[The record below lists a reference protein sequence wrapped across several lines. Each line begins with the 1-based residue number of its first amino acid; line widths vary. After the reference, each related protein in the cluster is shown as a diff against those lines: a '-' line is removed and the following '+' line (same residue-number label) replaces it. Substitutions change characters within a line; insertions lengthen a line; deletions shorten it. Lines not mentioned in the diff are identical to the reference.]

1 MAFFVSIIYFNRS
14 YLKYINQY
22 RDLPYFL
29 LFLRFYIMHR
39 LRCFFY
45 RIITIMK
52 VLKFGG
58 TSVGSPDRIRGVKKI
73 IESQNS
79 PCVIVVSAIQ
89 GITDELKHVSE
100 LASAGNDEYIFFLEK
115 IIHKHSE
122 FIKQLIKKARQDSIL
137 ETIQNIFN
145 ELRKTLSGIN
155 LLREL
160 SKHSLDQVL
169 GIGEQLSSL
178 IMSYLIEDSLYID
191 SRDFIKTD
199 SNFGFANVDFE
210 QSDNL
215 IRKNIINNGKHIIVP
230 GFIASNNRNET
241 TTLGRGGSDYTAS
254 IIAAAINA
262 EVLEIWTDV
271 DGFMTA
277 DPRKVDKA
285 YAIEKLTYSEA
296 IELSHF
302 GAKVI
307 YTPTLRPVY
316 NKNIPIMV
324 LNTFN
329 PGLKGTIISHK
340 SSDDNLSP
348 IKGISSIDHID
359 LITLQGTGM
368 VGVTGTSMRLFSAL
382 ARRDV
387 NIILITQASSEYSI
401 TFAISPSD
409 SGPAVEAINQEFNR
423 EISLNYELK
432 VLLEKNL
439 SIIAIVGER
448 MKNTPGISATL
459 FRSLGRNGI
468 NVIATAQGS
477 SELNISVV
485 IKNESLKKALNVIHD
500 GFFLSRYKE
509 MYLFIA
515 GTGLV
520 GSSLL
525 KQIHKQHSTLLTEHN
540 LKVNLMGVIN
550 SRRMVLDKKG
560 ISLENYRETL
570 KTEGEPGNISD
581 FIQQMTRFNLRNSV
595 FIDCTADENVAT
607 HYDDILSSYV
617 SIVTANKIACSS
629 EFSYYQKL
637 RTIANERGVRF
648 MFETTVGAG
657 LPIIKTIS
665 DLVVSGDKILK
676 IEAVLSGTMNFI
688 FNELSPEMPLSNAI
702 RKAREKGYSEPDP
715 RVDLSGTDVVRKI
728 LILAREAGYPIEKD
742 DVIVNKFL
750 PDECFEGDLND
761 FFEKVREHDS
771 EFENKRKKLVAEN
784 KKWRFFATMD
794 HGKARVELLTI
805 DSDHPS
811 FNLEGSNNIILLTTD
826 RYHELPMV
834 IKGYG
839 AGAEVTAAGVFADLM
854 RVVNV

>member
-1 MAFFVSIIYFNRS
+1 
-14 YLKYINQY
+14 
-22 RDLPYFL
+22 
-29 LFLRFYIMHR
+29 
-39 LRCFFY
+39 
-45 RIITIMK
+45 MK

-58 TSVGSPDRIRGVKKI
+58 TSIGSPERIRGVKKI
-73 IESQNS
+73 IESQS
-79 PCVIVVSAIQ
+79 CPCLIVVSAFQ
-89 GITDELKHVSE
+89 GITDDLKLLSE
-100 LASAGNDEYIFFLEK
+100 LASNRDDEYEILLEK
-115 IIHKHSE
+115 VILKHIE
-122 FIKQLIKKARQDSIL
+122 FTKQLIIKAKQDSVI
-137 ETIQNIFN
+137 EDIKNISDD
-145 ELRKTLSGIN
+145 LRETLSGIY

-160 SKHSLDQVL
+160 SKHSLDQTL
-169 GIGEQLSSL
+169 GTGEILSSL
-178 IMSYLIEDSLYID
+178 ILSNVIDDCQLIDA
-191 SRDFIKTD
+191 RNFIRTD
-199 SNFGFANVDFE
+199 SNFGFANVDFVRT
-210 QSDNL
+210 DNL
-215 IRKNIINNGKHIIVP
+215 ISKGLSGMKKRIIVP
-230 GFIASNNRNET
+230 GFIASNERGET

-254 IIAAAINA
+254 IFAAALNA

-277 DPRKVDKA
+277 DPKKVERA
-285 YAIEKLTYSEA
+285 YAIESLTYSEA

-316 NKNIPIMV
+316 KKNIPIIV

-329 PGLKGTIISHK
+329 PESKGTIISNK
-340 SSDDNLSP
+340 SNNNHPSP

-368 VGVTGTSMRLFSAL
+368 VGVSGTSMRLFGAL
-382 ARRDV
+382 ARKSI

-401 TFAISPSD
+401 TFAVSPSD
-409 SGPAVEAINQEFNR
+409 SVIASDAINDEFKI
-423 EISLNYELK
+423 EIINNKELK
-432 VLLEKNL
+432 ILVEKNL
-439 SIIAIVGER
+439 SIIAIVGEK

-459 FRSLGRNGI
+459 FKSLGRNGI

-500 GFFLSRYKE
+500 GFFLSRFKE

-520 GSSLL
+520 GTSLM
-525 KQIHKQHSTLLTEHN
+525 KQLHEQYSTLISEHN
-540 LKVNLMGVIN
+540 LKINLIGVTN
-550 SRRMVLDKKG
+550 SRKMLIDKKG
-560 ISLENYRETL
+560 IPLENYREVL
-570 KTEGEPGNISD
+570 KTSGEKGDISV
-581 FIQQMTRFNLRNSV
+581 FIQQMTKLNLRNSV
-595 FIDCTADENVAT
+595 FIDCTADEDVASR
-607 HYDDILSSYV
+607 YEDILSRYV

-629 EFSYYQKL
+629 KQDYYEKL
-637 RTIANERGVRF
+637 KSIANERGVKF
-648 MFETTVGAG
+648 MYETTVGAG
-657 LPIIKTIS
+657 LPIIKTIN
-665 DLVVSGDKILK
+665 DLVLTGDKILK

-728 LILAREAGYPIEKD
+728 MILAREAGYTIEKE

-750 PDECFEGDLND
+750 PEECFRGDLNE
-761 FFEKVREHDS
+761 FFEKVKEYDAD
-771 EFENKRKKLVAEN
+771 FEIKRKELTKQNL
-784 KKWRFFATMD
+784 KWRFFATMEM
-794 HGKARVELLTI
+794 GRARVELLTI
-805 DSDHPS
+805 SSEHPS
-811 FNLEGSNNIILLTTD
+811 FNLEGSNNIILLTTN
-826 RYHELPMV
+826 RYNELPMV

>member
-1 MAFFVSIIYFNRS
+1 
-14 YLKYINQY
+14 
-22 RDLPYFL
+22 
-29 LFLRFYIMHR
+29 
-39 LRCFFY
+39 
-45 RIITIMK
+45 MK

-58 TSVGSPDRIRGVKKI
+58 TSVGSPERIRGVKKI
-73 IESQNS
+73 IESQGS
-79 PCVIVVSAIQ
+79 PCVIVVSAFQ
-89 GITDELKHVSE
+89 GITDELKLISE
-100 LASAGNDEYIFFLEK
+100 LASSRNNEYKILLEK
-115 IIHKHSE
+115 VITKHTEYS
-122 FIKQLIKKARQDSIL
+122 KQLIIKDKLGAVLKEI
-137 ETIQNIFN
+137 ENIFAD
-145 ELRKTLSGIN
+145 LRETLNGIY

-160 SKHSLDQVL
+160 SKHALDQTL
-169 GIGEQLSSL
+169 SIGELLSSL
-178 IMSYLIEDSLYID
+178 IISNLMDDSLLID
-191 SRDFIKTD
+191 SRSFIKTD
-199 SNFGFANVDFE
+199 SNFGFANVDFTLTN
-210 QSDNL
+210 SL
-215 IRKNIINNGKHIIVP
+215 IKKCITETRKLIIVP
-230 GFIASNNRNET
+230 GFIASNQSNQT
-241 TTLGRGGSDYTAS
+241 TTLGRGGSDYTSA
-254 IIAAAINA
+254 IIAAALDA

-277 DPRKVDKA
+277 DPKKVEKA
-285 YAIEKLTYSEA
+285 YAIENLTYSEA

-316 NKNIPIMV
+316 KKNIPILV

-329 PGLKGTIISHK
+329 PESKGTIISHK
-340 SSDDNLSP
+340 SSDDNRSP

-368 VGVTGTSMRLFSAL
+368 VGVTGTSMRLFGAL
-382 ARRDV
+382 AKNNI

-401 TFAISPSD
+401 TFAVIPSD
-409 SGPAVEAINQEFNR
+409 SGTAAEAIHEEFKN
-423 EISLNYELK
+423 EVDLNNELK
-432 VLLEKNL
+432 VLIEKNL

-459 FRSLGRNGI
+459 FKSLGRNGI

-525 KQIHKQHSTLLTEHN
+525 KQIQNQHSSLLNEHN

-550 SRRMVLDKKG
+550 SRKMLIDKKG
-560 ISLENYRETL
+560 ISLENYRDNL
-570 KTEGEPGNISD
+570 KTDGEKGDISG

-595 FIDCTADENVAT
+595 FIDCTANENVASK
-607 HYDDILSSYV
+607 YADILSKYV
-617 SIVTANKIACSS
+617 SIVAANKIACSS
-629 EFSYYQKL
+629 EYNYYQQL
-637 RTIANERGVRF
+637 RSIANERGVRF
-648 MFETTVGAG
+648 MYETTVGAG
-657 LPIIKTIS
+657 LPIIKTIN
-665 DLVVSGDKILK
+665 DLILSGDKILK

-728 LILAREAGYPIEKD
+728 LILAREAGYTIEKD
-742 DVIVNKFL
+742 DVLVTKFL
-750 PDECFEGDLND
+750 PDECFTGDLNA
-761 FFEKVREHDS
+761 FFEKVREHDD
-771 EFENKRKKLVAEN
+771 EFEQKRKLLAKQN
-784 KKWRFFATMD
+784 KKWRFFATLD
-794 HGKARVELLTI
+794 QGKARVELLTI
-805 DSDHPS
+805 DSEHPS

-826 RYHELPMV
+826 RYNELPMV